1 MKLSAYQLKQ
11 QTSQGVSLEASFG
24 KGAQSISNLTKNLQF
39 STNNFGSFKQS
50 TNPLQKATQQSILQN
65 ENKENS
71 SLEKTQTKQIKG
83 ILKNSTRQVDQKSA
97 SIDTSKVN
105 QQSQKSMQQSAFYKG
120 QQAFEE
126 QNANTL
132 FQQDDAKD
140 ILQRVNNLLSQ
151 NQLSIQNPSQL
162 YIAQSLIQPGQISN
176 FSQYSISQY
185 SSLPSSTFFSSQIK
199 PANNNSDLK
208 SYISNLESKVLRKKD
223 KDIIEIKRS
232 CRQAEKKKRHLKR
245 RKDSDS
251 SISVIE
257 EKESDQDSSS
267 SSSSSNESDSN
278 DERFQSKYL
287 SKRRASSKVNQS
299 KKGVDS
305 KNFKEISNRS
315 QSQNNFQQNKDKKSK
330 PSSKIEQSKKNKQQ
344 NDERH
349 ETNVIVQKKQNKHEY
364 RRTQENKEDDY
375 LSMSSY
381 QSNITHNGLKLNRH
395 TNFATELVFCI
406 VCEDYIH
413 VEKVDEHSK
422 YCEENQ
428 QILSYSR
435 RVVEQLDQKYSS
447 KQTMSNAAEGFHQLE
462 KLNQKLMKIKI
473 YLEEMKINPNIVNAS
488 KIRQYSIFATE
499 CCMNVIAN
507 NSLAK
512 EMAQN
517 LNDIQMLNKKIT
529 DLENLSNKAVI
540 LSILVLSDKLK
551 DFTKKKL
558 DIIDSQSQNDLAYY
572 YSQAKQNDQYDTKT
586 QIDAFSDLSSLRN
599 ATQNNFPSTPSTQ
612 NQEKKKINIDIFQR
626 QNSQGRQQLKRQS
639 SASESV
645 SSYQQLN
652 SQNDIESYSV
662 SSQSLN
668 HQKNGLNQKFNQ
680 NKPNNIKNQIQNQPT
695 QTDKLKKPFYKI
707 FQEEKPR
714 ESLFKIQQVTH
725 VNQTQEPNNQ
735 LKQHQIQIPQQ
746 YQQVKQSDYIQQN
759 YQQIQTL
766 YQQSQQTQQQQQQQQ
781 SQLQQQYLPAQQKQ
795 NLSSSSLSLSLDIE
809 KKDFFEIAVKTK
821 QQYPNSKAVQ
831 QILVVDLYNQFVN
844 LKLPFSQVENFLR
857 NTFSSAQQ

>member
-24 KGAQSISNLTKNLQF
+24 NGTHSISNLTNNLQL
-39 STNNFGSFKQS
+39 SANNFGSFKQLS
-50 TNPLQKATQQSILQN
+50 NPLQKVAQQSILQN

-97 SIDTSKVN
+97 SIDTSKIN
-105 QQSQKSMQQSAFYKG
+105 QQSQKSIQQSAFYKG
-120 QQAFEE
+120 QQTLGE

-140 ILQRVNNLLSQ
+140 ILQRVDNLLSQ
-151 NQLSIQNPSQL
+151 NQLSIQYPSQL
-162 YIAQSLIQPGQISN
+162 YITQSLVQPGQISN
-176 FSQYSISQY
+176 YSQYSISNY
-185 SSLPSSTFFSSQIK
+185 SSLPSSTFVSSQIR
-199 PANNNSDLK
+199 PTNNNSDLK
-208 SYISNLESKVLRKKD
+208 SYISNLESKVIKKKD
-223 KDIIEIKRS
+223 KDTIEIKRS
-232 CRQAEKKKRHLKR
+232 YRQAEKKKRHLRR

-267 SSSSSNESDSN
+267 SSSSDESDSN
-278 DERFQSKYL
+278 EERFQSKYL

-305 KNFKEISNRS
+305 KTFKEISNRS
-315 QSQNNFQQNKDKKSK
+315 QSQNNFQQNKDKNSKPKSK
-330 PSSKIEQSKKNKQQ
+330 IDQSKKNKSQ
-344 NDERH
+344 NDERYDA
-349 ETNVIVQKKQNKHEY
+349 NIKVKQKYNKHEK
-364 RRTQENKEDDY
+364 RKTQENNEDDQ

-381 QSNITHNGLKLNRH
+381 QSNVTHNGLKLNRH

-428 QILSYSR
+428 QILNQSR

-447 KQTMSNAAEGFHQLE
+447 KQNIANAAEGFYQLE

-473 YLEEMKINPNIVNAS
+473 YLEEMKINPNIVNSS
-488 KIRQYSIFATE
+488 KIRQYSTFATE
-499 CCMNVIAN
+499 CCMNIIAN
-507 NSLAK
+507 NSVAK
-512 EMAQN
+512 EMVQN
-517 LNDIQMLNKKIT
+517 LNDIQMLNKKII

-558 DIIDSQSQNDLAYY
+558 DIIDSQSQSDLAQY
-572 YSQAKQNDQYDTKT
+572 YSQVKQNDQYDSKT
-586 QIDAFSDLSSLRN
+586 QIDAFSDFSSLRN

-612 NQEKKKINIDIFQR
+612 NQEKKKINVEIFQK
-626 QNSQGRQQLKRQS
+626 QNLQGGQQIKRQS

-645 SSYQQLN
+645 SSYQQFN
-652 SQNDIESYSV
+652 SQNDLESYSV

-668 HQKNGLNQKFNQ
+668 NQKNGLNQKFNQ
-680 NKPNNIKNQIQNQPT
+680 NQSQPKSFNNQNQNLPT
-695 QTDKLKKPFYKI
+695 QPDKIKKPFSKI

-725 VNQTQEPNNQ
+725 INHAQVANNQ
-735 LKQHQIQIPQQ
+735 LKQIEIQQPQQ
-746 YQQVKQSDYIQQN
+746 YQQVKQSDNQQQN
-759 YQQIQTL
+759 LQQIQAF
-766 YQQSQQTQQQQQQQQ
+766 YQQNQQIQQQQQQQQ
-781 SQLQQQYLPAQQKQ
+781 YLPPYQKQ
-795 NLSSSSLSLSLDIE
+795 NQSSQLSVDIE
-809 KKDFFEIAVKTK
+809 KKEFFEIAVKIK
-821 QQYPNSKAVQ
+821 QQYPNCKAVQ
-831 QILVVDLYNQFVN
+831 QILVVDLYNQFIN
-844 LKLPFSQVENFLR
+844 QRLPFSQVENFLT
-857 NTFSSAQQ
+857 NTFNSAQQ